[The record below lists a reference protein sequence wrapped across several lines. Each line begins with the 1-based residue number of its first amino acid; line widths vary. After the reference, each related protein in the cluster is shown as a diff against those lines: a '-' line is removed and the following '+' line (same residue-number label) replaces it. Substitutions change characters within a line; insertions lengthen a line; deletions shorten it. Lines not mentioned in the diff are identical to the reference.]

1 MTTITAETQRRLA
14 PTAARPAER
23 MRRAARRWR
32 YLTNAGAA
40 VISVVLL
47 VWTLAPLYNMVMVAL
62 EKEGDVSLTTIWPP
76 EPSVESFWVVLSEGH
91 WYLEAFW
98 HQFGNSVFL
107 GAMVTL
113 LTLLI
118 GSLTSFSVG
127 RMRIRNGWLITNAAL
142 LTYVIPGSFLAIPF
156 YLIMNRYG
164 LQNNPWSVIAVLVT
178 FTTPYAIFI
187 FQEYGRSIPIELD
200 ESARIDGASPLQIY
214 FRIYLPLMAP
224 ALVAVGTY
232 ALLAAWNE
240 YLYQFLLLSNDRSM
254 TVAVALGKF
263 LNSDV
268 APWNYM
274 MATAIIYA
282 LPPIATYYAFRRRM
296 SSGLTMGGVKG

>member
-1 MTTITAETQRRLA
+1 VTTIAAESRSRA
-14 PTAARPAER
+14 PATTRPAER

-32 YLTNAGAA
+32 YLSNAGAA
-40 VISVVLL
+40 LVSFVLL
-47 VWTLAPLYNMVMVAL
+47 VWTITPLYNMVMVAL
-62 EKEGDVSLTTIWPP
+62 EKEGDVAVTHIWPP
-76 EPSVESFWVVLSEGH
+76 EPSAESLWVVLTEGH

-107 GAMVTL
+107 AAMVTL
-113 LTLLI
+113 LVLVI

-142 LTYVIPGSFLAIPF
+142 LTYVIPASFLAIPF
-156 YLIMNRYG
+156 YLIMNHYG
-164 LQNNPWSVIAVLVT
+164 LQNNPWSVISVLVT
-178 FTTPYAIFI
+178 FATPYAIFI
-187 FQEYGRSIPIELD
+187 FMEYGRSIPLELD
-200 ESARIDGASPLQIY
+200 ESARIDGASPFQIY
-214 FRIYLPLMAP
+214 YKIYLPLMAP

-232 ALLAAWNE
+232 ALLLAWNE

-282 LPPIATYYAFRRRM
+282 IPPIATYYIFRRRM